1 VPAEEG
7 DQKIVAC
14 IVPREN
20 IVNLKEQLFQ
30 YLKKELASYMVPTQ
44 IFILSEL
51 PFTPSNKIDVVL
63 LKNLFDENKLA
74 DNY

>member
-1 VPAEEG
+1 
-7 DQKIVAC
+7 
-14 IVPREN
+14 
-20 IVNLKEQLFQ
+20 
-30 YLKKELASYMVPTQ
+30 
-44 IFILSEL
+44 L